1 MIQKRRVPDV
11 TTALITH
18 PACLEHDTGP
28 YHPETSERLR
38 AVIAA
43 LEAPE
48 FSDLLRESAPMATV
62 EQLSRVHPK
71 AYVEGILSIHPDL
84 GEPVQIDGDTVM
96 SHGSAEAAARAAGGA
111 CMAVDA

>member
-1 MIQKRRVPDV
+1 MILRRRVADV

-38 AVIAA
+38 AVLAA
-43 LEAPE
+43 LETPE

-62 EQLSRVHPK
+62 EQLSRVHPRS
-71 AYVEGILSIHPDL
+71 YVEGILSIRPEL
-84 GEPVQIDGDTVM
+84 G
-96 SHGSAEAAARAAGGA
+96 
-111 CMAVDA
+111 

>member
-1 MIQKRRVPDV
+1 MRRPPLATATQKDPDV

-38 AVIAA
+38 AVLQA

-48 FSDLLRESAPMATV
+48 FSDLLREQAPKIGRASCR
-62 EQLSRVHPK
+62 ERV
-71 AYVEGILSIHPDL
+71 
-84 GEPVQIDGDTVM
+84 
-96 SHGSAEAAARAAGGA
+96 
-111 CMAVDA
+111 